1 MRIYKIILYFS
12 LNADCTVF
20 KHNLLGHFGASGERF
35 DWGFSQ
41 EIFRNFD
48 SEFLATTFYKL
59 FFDSNKFEFFKG
71 LFWL

>member
-41 EIFRNFD
+41 EIFRNFEV
-48 SEFLATTFYKL
+48 SFWPLLFINF
-59 FFDSNKFEFFKG
+59 FFDRNKFEFFKG
-71 LFWL
+71 IFWL